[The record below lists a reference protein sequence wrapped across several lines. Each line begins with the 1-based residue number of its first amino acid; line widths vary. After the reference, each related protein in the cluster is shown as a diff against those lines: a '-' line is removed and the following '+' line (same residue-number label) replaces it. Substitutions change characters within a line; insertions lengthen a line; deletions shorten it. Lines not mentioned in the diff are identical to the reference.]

1 MLELRALVIQLDH
14 PVDLLIGYLG
24 EWTLAEIKA
33 SPKATFRLS
42 QIRFLDQCGIR
53 GLRAVAMDHIDDVD
67 TYFPIPTPVAGMFE
81 ILEWIFVTVVFLYI
95 WNAWLTLPPAD

>member
-1 MLELRALVIQLDH
+1 MPYHWRSKHPAQRDGNEPAIMRELLDRGALVIQLDH

-33 SPKATFRLS
+33 SPKAPFRLS
-42 QIRFLDQCGIR
+42 QIRFLDQCEIR

-67 TYFPIPTPVAGMFE
+67 TYFPIPPEGV
-81 ILEWIFVTVVFLYI
+81 
-95 WNAWLTLPPAD
+95 